1 MNFVISA
8 AIGGQA
14 TNVSNAS
21 LRNLN
26 LSMAKYLKSGFENIE
41 FVGVDKL
48 KINLYIS
55 GDISEYCN
63 CSGIKNVRYIKN
75 KKEISSELCIQRI
88 YWDTLPELSI
98 EEKFIKFMY
107 SSLLDLSIL
116 IEKKLE
122 NNGYFFDKEK
132 FNKIIAECVR

>member
-1 MNFVISA
+1 MNFIIST
-8 AIGGQA
+8 AIGGQV

-21 LRNLN
+21 LRNIN
-26 LSMAKYLKSGFENIE
+26 LSMAKCLKNRFENIE
-41 FVGVDKL
+41 FVGLDKL

-75 KKEISSELCIQRI
+75 KKEISSEFCIQRN

-98 EEKFIKFMY
+98 EDKFIKFMY
-107 SSLLDLSIL
+107 LSLLDLSIS

-122 NNGYFFDKEK
+122 NNGYFF
-132 FNKIIAECVR
+132 

>member
-1 MNFVISA
+1 MNFVISTT
-8 AIGGQA
+8 IGGQV

-26 LSMAKYLKSGFENIE
+26 LSMAKCLKNGFENIE
-41 FVGVDKL
+41 FVGLDKL

-75 KKEISSELCIQRI
+75 KKEISSELCIQRN

-107 SSLLDLSIL
+107 LSLLDLSIS

-122 NNGYFFDKEK
+122 NNSYFFDKEK